1 MNINYIGQILTTT
14 SLIFETVCGNK
25 RQCFFVK
32 AGDNINLTADSLTF
46 NDYIEDK
53 EYTLDHNV
61 TFSRLCAKGDVIP
74 SYIESVTYN
83 DYIQSN
89 KDQII
94 NNNKRFIEWFDELKE
109 YYPFVDRDE
118 ENLYTFKTQTDT
130 RTIMC
135 MKSFGVTDLLGYINQ
150 TPKIL
155 SQIKDNCYIFLKGRA
170 DQAIKEL
177 ELERAKFIIEQDQD
191 SIEEIDIIIEMINET
206 VNTTSFES
214 IEELSDAAKL
224 WPPILLPAPFFE
236 TPPIE
241 ICP

>member
-14 SLIFETVCGNK
+14 SLVFETICNGK
-25 RQCFFVK
+25 KQCFFVK
-32 AGDNINLTADSLTF
+32 AGDNIILTSDSLKF

-53 EYTLDHNV
+53 EYTLDHNF
-61 TFSRLCAKGDVIP
+61 TFTRLCAKGDVIP
-74 SYIESVTYN
+74 SFIESAAYN
-83 DYIQSN
+83 DYIESN

-94 NNNKRFIEWFDELKE
+94 KNNERFLKWFNELKE

-130 RTIMC
+130 RAVMC
-135 MKSFGVTDLLGYINQ
+135 MKSFGITDLLGYINQ
-150 TPKIL
+150 TPEIL
-155 SQIKDNCYIFLKGRA
+155 TQIKDNCYIFLKERA
-170 DQAIKEL
+170 DQAVKEL
-177 ELERAKFIIEQDQD
+177 EVERAKFILEEDHD
-191 SIEEIDIIIEMINET
+191 SIEEINIIIEMINET

-214 IEELSDAAKL
+214 IEELGDAAKL
-224 WPPILLPAPFFE
+224 WPPILLPTPFFE

>member
-53 EYTLDHNV
+53 EYILDHNV

-74 SYIESVTYN
+74 SYIESATYN